1 MEIIAIVAVSMII
14 FCLGYLRLIV
24 VKKEA
29 EEWNYKVFRYGKYC
43 ILHNQY
49 CEDVEANRLNDAQVV
64 FVFIMIWKIRPRYFF
79 DSTPDWAEI
88 DHLIQNNTI

>member
-1 MEIIAIVAVSMII
+1 MNIIMIVVAAMVF
-14 FCLGYLRLIV
+14 FCLAYLRLIV

-43 ILHNQY
+43 ILYNQH
-49 CEDVEANRLNDAQVV
+49 CDDVDANRLNDAQVI
-64 FVFIMIWKIRPRYFF
+64 FVFLMFWKIRSRFFF
-79 DSTPDWAEI
+79 DSCPDWAKI